1 MRNEIVSTGVAGLDE
16 VLLGGLPRNQMYF
29 VQGDPGAGKTTL
41 SFQFLLEGV
50 RRGEKSMYVTLA
62 ASRRDLERVAYSHGW
77 DLDGLII
84 EEQLRDAKANIEKET
99 TLYHPGEV
107 ELGRTVQAILDAI
120 AREAPARV
128 VIDSLAEIRLLSES
142 ALRYRKQLLVIK
154 HFVREQN
161 VTAIVIDDRSLAAR
175 DSEIQGLAEGVIVLE
190 REAPVYGAP
199 RRRLEV
205 VKLRGVN
212 YHGGYHDFAINEGG
226 VRVFPRLIA
235 AEHEGRPVTG
245 SISSGV
251 TAIDKL
257 TGGGFDRGSAAI
269 IMGPAGVGKSAL
281 ATQFAATAA
290 RAGDHVAMF
299 LFDETRSTLLSRSA
313 SLGLGVQE
321 LIDSERLYVQ
331 QIDPAE
337 MSAGEFSYVIRRSIE
352 KYDTTV
358 LVIDSLNGF
367 VNAMPEVRFLTVHLH
382 ELLTYL
388 SHKGVMTLLVLA
400 QHGVLGAI
408 TSSMDVSYL
417 ADSAILLRYYET
429 QGELR
434 RAISVLK
441 KRSSAHENTIRDF
454 RLTSEG
460 IKVGEPLRGF
470 QGVLAGVPTGGGD
483 LAVAAPKPS
492 V

>member
-1 MRNEIVSTGVAGLDE
+1 MRYEIVSTGVAGLDE

-41 SFQFLLEGV
+41 SLQFLLEGV

-62 ASRRDLERVAYSHGW
+62 ASRRDLERVAHSHGW
-77 DLDGLII
+77 NIEGLII

-107 ELGRTVQAILDAI
+107 ELARTVQAILDAI
-120 AREAPARV
+120 ARVAPARV

-142 ALRYRKQLLVIK
+142 ALRYRKQLLMIK
-154 HFVREQN
+154 QFLREQN
-161 VTAIVIDDRSLAAR
+161 VTAVVIDDRSLAAR

-212 YHGGYHDFAINEGG
+212 YHGGYHDFAIDRGG
-226 VRVFPRLIA
+226 LQVFPRLIA
-235 AEHEGRPVTG
+235 AEHEGRQVTG

-251 TAIDKL
+251 KEIDEL
-257 TGGGFDRGSAAI
+257 TGGGLDRGSGAV

-281 ATQFAATAA
+281 ATQFAVTAA

-313 SLGLGVQE
+313 SLGFGVQE
-321 LIDSERLYVQ
+321 LIDSERLYVE
-331 QIDPAE
+331 QIDPAQ

-352 KYDTTV
+352 KYNTSV

-408 TSSMDVSYL
+408 TSSIDVSYL

-429 QGELR
+429 KGELR

-441 KRSSAHENTIRDF
+441 KRSSGHANTIRDF

-460 IKVGEPLRGF
+460 FRIGEPLRGF
-470 QGVLAGVPTGGGD
+470 QGVLAGVSAGGGD
-483 LAVAAPKPS
+483 LSVSVPKES